1 MESGA
6 RAARVA
12 CVPLG
17 CPPEDQ
23 LDAYA
28 EHARTCERC
37 GPRLLIAPRRTTLEE
52 KFESLPTPVDVL
64 RDVRLTPEE
73 ALADTAVSNVT
84 PVPNE
89 GAAYQR
95 GSTLSRYV
103 VLERLAKGGMG
114 EVYAAYDPDLDRKVA
129 IKLLRSDLHG
139 TGASAELRLRL
150 LREAQAMARL
160 AHPNVVTVHDV
171 GLIGDQV
178 FVAMEFVE
186 GETLTQWLK
195 GRPRTWAQVLDIF
208 LYAGR
213 GLAAAHAVGLTHRDF
228 KPDNVLIGKDKRV
241 RVMDFG
247 LAQAQAEPAK
257 KDEPP
262 DSITD
267 SGSGAM
273 KRRITPPGTVLGT
286 PAYMA
291 PEQLYGQP
299 TDPRSDQFSF
309 CVALYE
315 GLYGERPF
323 AGDSSGAI
331 AVEIAQHRI
340 RPAPRDARVPPRI
353 RKLIVRGLSES
364 PADRYRSIDA
374 LLIGLSRRKSAVVRQ
389 WTAVGAAA
397 VVAITIAAAV
407 QSTRG
412 AGSRCGSIDQRL
424 DGVWD
429 AQVKTQAQ
437 NAFTATGKPFAP
449 RAWADAA
456 KAIDGY
462 TTRWV
467 QLRREACEAKED
479 AQDEALGRTIV
490 CLGRRLNDVQAVAQ
504 LFTRA
509 DAEIVER
516 AMATSLGLPSLDAC
530 TAALPVPVVVGPEAE
545 ALRAQLAGVKA
556 RLDAGKYAEG
566 LKLARELLAKAGAS
580 TDRGARAEAGL
591 LTGILAFRQ
600 GDAKGAEAL
609 LEQAALDAEA
619 AREDELAARAWI
631 ERVGVGALTS
641 RFDDADIAGRHA
653 RAAVDRIGR
662 NDELEAM
669 LANNLGVLAWSRG
682 RYDEA
687 VAGYQRAIG
696 LRQQAYGAMH
706 PLVARGWTN
715 VGTALKSAG
724 KYDEAIAAYRKAQEI
739 EEATLDPSH
748 PAVAETL
755 NNLGNALNE
764 KGDRPAA
771 LLAFGKSLEIKERA
785 FGGDA
790 LSVGITLT
798 NLGAVLLEAQ
808 RLDEARTALERALA
822 IKEKAAGPQT
832 LTVAVTLTNLAAVE
846 RAAGK
851 PARAVELDRRA
862 LNIRER
868 LLGPSHRDLAFNL
881 TGLGES
887 LCALKKADE
896 GAVLLT
902 RALGLR
908 EAAGVDPALLAST
921 RLSLAEALAVSK
933 KPADRA
939 RALELVRASLADRPG
954 DLQAV
959 ALEASLRKK

>member
-1 MESGA
+1 MAIEA
-6 RAARVA
+6 
-12 CVPLG
+12 
-17 CPPEDQ
+17 
-23 LDAYA
+23 
-28 EHARTCERC
+28 HARHCDHCR
-37 GPRLLIAPRRTTLEE
+37 PRLVIEPRRHTLEQQ
-52 KFESLPTPVDVL
+52 FASLPTPVDVPPPPL
-64 RDVRLTPEE
+64 SFEE
-73 ALADTAVSNVT
+73 AVADTVVSRIT
-84 PVPNE
+84 PTTADP
-89 GAAYQR
+89 GAGYQR

-129 IKLLRSDLHG
+129 IKLLRSDFQG
-139 TGASAELRLRL
+139 TNASAELRLRL

-171 GLIGDQV
+171 GPIGDQV

-195 GRPRTWAQVLDIF
+195 SRPRTWPQILDLF

-267 SGSGAM
+267 SGSAAM

-291 PEQLYGQP
+291 PEQLYGRP

-309 CVALYE
+309 CIALYE
-315 GLYGERPF
+315 ALYGERPY
-323 AGDSSGAI
+323 AGDTSGAI

-340 RPAPRDARVPPRI
+340 RPAPRDSLVPPRI

-364 PADRYRSIDA
+364 PADRFRTIDA

-389 WTAVGAAA
+389 WTALGASA
-397 VVAITIAAAV
+397 VVLITIAAAV

-412 AGSRCGSIDQRL
+412 SASRCAAIEQRL

-429 AQVKTQAQ
+429 SPVKAQAQ
-437 NAFTATGKPFAP
+437 RAFVATGKPFAP
-449 RAWADAA
+449 RAWADAE

-462 TTRWV
+462 AARWL

-509 DAEIVER
+509 DADIVER
-516 AMATSLGLPSLDAC
+516 AVATSLALPSLDTC
-530 TAALPVPVVVGPEAE
+530 TATLPVATAAAPEIE
-545 ALRAQLAGVKA
+545 ALRAELAQAKA
-556 RLDAGKYAEG
+556 LFDAGKYAQG
-566 LKLARELLAKAGAS
+566 LKLARRLLARAIAAG
-580 TDRGARAEAGL
+580 DRGTRAEAEL
-591 LTGILAFRQ
+591 LTGILSYRQ
-600 GDAKGAEAL
+600 ADAPGAITI
-609 LEQAALDAEA
+609 LEQAALHAEA

-631 ERVGVGALTS
+631 ERIGVTALTGS
-641 RFDDADIAGRHA
+641 SFEADASGRHA
-653 RAAVDRIGR
+653 RAAVDRIGP

-669 LANNLGVLAWSRG
+669 LANNLGVLAWSR
-682 RYDEA
+682 RKYDEA
-687 VAGYQRAIG
+687 VTEYQRAIA
-696 LRQQAYGAMH
+696 LRQKAFGPKH
-706 PLVARGWTN
+706 PLIARGWTN
-715 VGTALKSAG
+715 VGAALKSAG
-724 KYDEAIAAYRKAQEI
+724 KYDEAIAAYRKAQAI

-755 NNLGNALNE
+755 NNLGNALLE
-764 KGDRPAA
+764 KDDWQGALAA
-771 LLAFGKSLEIKERA
+771 FRKSLQIKEAAFGP
-785 FGGDA
+785 D
-790 LSVGITLT
+790 SVSVAVTLT
-798 NLGAVLLEAQ
+798 NLGAVLLRTKDFQEAH
-808 RLDEARTALERALA
+808 DALERSLT
-822 IKEKAAGPQT
+822 IKEEALGGHT
-832 LTVAVTLTNLAAVE
+832 MTVALTLTNLAAVE
-846 RAAGK
+846 RALGK
-851 PARAVELDRRA
+851 PARAIDLDRRA
-862 LNIRER
+862 LIIRER
-868 LLGPSHRDLAFNL
+868 ELGAMNVDLAYNL
-881 TGLGES
+881 IGLGEA
-887 LCALKKADE
+887 LAALKKPGEAI
-896 GAVLLT
+896 APLA
-902 RALGLR
+902 RALQIR
-908 EAAGVDPALLAST
+908 ELLHDRPKSI
-921 RLSLAEALAVSK
+921 AEARVALAAALVTTR
-933 KPADRA
+933 KPADRK
-939 RALELVRASLADRPG
+939 RAVELVRAARNEDAANV
-954 DLQAV
+954 QAA